1 MKTIASI
8 AILLSFASTTL
19 AQESVSADRL
29 GSWLPRDPNACDT
42 IYGSGRELCLADR
55 YHIQQ
60 FEKAR
65 EQQVSLQHEQEE
77 NQRLRNELLR
87 RELARTPAQSATIP
101 TSTAEFASIPG
112 FASWHA
118 ENRWFGPDRA
128 RTEYALLYAKDL
140 RQEQPD
146 LTGRPFLNALSARVK
161 EIFASNKR

>member
-8 AILLSFASTTL
+8 AILLSFAGTTL

-29 GSWLPRDPNACDT
+29 GSWLPRDANACDT

-55 YHIQQ
+55 YQIQQ
-60 FEKAR
+60 FEKAQN
-65 EQQVSLQHEQEE
+65 QQVSLQHEQEE

-87 RELARTPAQSATIP
+87 RELARTPSQSGATP
-101 TSTAEFASIPG
+101 TSADFASIAG

>member
-19 AQESVSADRL
+19 AQESISPYRL
-29 GSWLPRDPNACDT
+29 GSWLPQDPNACNT
-42 IYGSGRELCLADR
+42 IYGSGRERCLADR

-60 FEKAR
+60 DQKAQ
-65 EQQVSLQHEQEE
+65 EQRVALQHEQEE
-77 NQRLRNELLR
+77 NTRLRNELLR
-87 RELARTPAQSATIP
+87 RELAQTPSTSATIP
-101 TSTAEFASIPG
+101 TSAADFASIPG

-128 RTEYALLYAKDL
+128 RTEYALLYAKYL
-140 RQEQPD
+140 QEEQPD

-161 EIFASNKR
+161 EIFASNRR